1 MSWLIGFPEYDPHG
15 DPIPD
20 AKGKLPNAS
29 KMTLSEIGA
38 GKECRVVAVKDTS
51 VDFLKYLQQLNIG
64 IGTTVKVLEKISFDD
79 SVAIMVNQNEKS
91 SVSKKFAESLLV
103 V

>member
-1 MSWLIGFPEYDPHG
+1 
-15 DPIPD
+15 
-20 AKGKLPNAS
+20 
-29 KMTLSEIGA
+29 MTLSEIGA